1 MRASFLWVILKIF
14 EERNRVCTE
23 EKKTASREVI
33 FVRKRWIEMLW
44 ILIGLGVSL
53 VAVFMLLQ
61 FAAAKQME
69 QDMALI
75 LAEYPSV
82 KQSVTPSTKASD
94 KEVAGIGLC

>member
-23 EKKTASREVI
+23 EKKTASREVL
-33 FVRKRWIEMLW
+33 FVQKRWIEMLW
-44 ILIGLGVSL
+44 ILIGLGGCL
-53 VAVFMLLQ
+53 VALFMLLQ

-75 LAEYPSV
+75 LAEYPPT
-82 KQSVTPSTKASD
+82 QQPATPSTKASD
-94 KEVAGIGLC
+94 KEVA